1 MKGEVCYYKLTVVMR
16 KDGLGDMALAKDRET
31 SILRELEQRGSIR
44 VKSLSAELQCSE
56 VTIRNDILRLEQ
68 KGYLKRIHGGAVYK
82 QDGLSIT
89 FPLGEYLT
97 RREEKARIAIRAY
110 QYINNRDSIIIDDS
124 TTGYYLAKVIK
135 RNPDKRIIVVTNSLV
150 SAAELSSASHVEL
163 FVVNGHV
170 VGAPP
175 SILDN
180 FAIESL
186 RQFNVSK
193 AFIGVNGIN
202 LSKGLASLGAIQRD
216 VKKAIISSSEELYVL
231 ADHTKFEGSC
241 LFSVC
246 GMDAVTRI
254 IMDDGVTQA
263 IRDEAKALGTPIDF
277 V

>member
-1 MKGEVCYYKLTVVMR
+1 
-16 KDGLGDMALAKDRET
+16 MAATKDREAR
-31 SILRELEQRGSIR
+31 ILRELEQRGSVR
-44 VKSLSAELQCSE
+44 VKNLSSELQCSE

-68 KGYLKRIHGGAVYK
+68 KGYLKRIHGGAVLK

-89 FPLGEYLT
+89 FPIGEYLT
-97 RREEKARIAIRAY
+97 HREEKVRIAAFAY
-110 QYINNRDSIIIDDS
+110 KYINNRDSIILDDS

-150 SAAELSSASHVEL
+150 SAAELSSANHVEL
-163 FVVNGHV
+163 FVVSGHV
-170 VGAPP
+170 VGTPP

-216 VKKAIISSSEELYVL
+216 VKKAIICSSEELYVL

-246 GMDAVTRI
+246 GMESVTKI
-254 IMDDGVTQA
+254 ITDEGVTQD
-263 IRDEAKALGTPIDF
+263 IRDMAEDLGSPVDF

>member
-1 MKGEVCYYKLTVVMR
+1 
-16 KDGLGDMALAKDRET
+16 MASAKDREAM
-31 SILRELEQRGSIR
+31 ILRELEQRGSVH
-44 VKSLSAELQCSE
+44 VKHLSAELLCSD

-68 KGYLKRIHGGAVYK
+68 KGYLKRIHGGAVSK

-89 FPLGEYLT
+89 FPIGEYLT
-97 RREEKARIAIRAY
+97 HREEKARIAAAAY
-110 QYINNRDSIIIDDS
+110 RYINNRDSIILDDS
-124 TTGYYLAKVIK
+124 TTSYYLAKVIK
-135 RNPDKRIIVVTNSLV
+135 QNPDKRIIIVTNSLI

-170 VGAPP
+170 VGTPP

-202 LSKGLASLGAIQRD
+202 LNKGLASLGAIQRD
-216 VKKAIISSSEELYVL
+216 VKKAIIGSSEELYVL

-254 IMDDGVTQA
+254 ITDEGVTRN
-263 IRDEAKALGTPIDF
+263 IRDEAKELGTPIDF